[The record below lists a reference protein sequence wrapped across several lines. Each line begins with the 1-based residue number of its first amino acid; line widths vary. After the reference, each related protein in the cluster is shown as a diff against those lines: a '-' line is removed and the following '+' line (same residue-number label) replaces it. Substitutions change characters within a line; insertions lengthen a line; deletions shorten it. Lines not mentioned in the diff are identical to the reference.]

1 MCKTI
6 RIYRHG
12 ETEWNKQ
19 GILQGWLDSP
29 LTEYGKQQAL
39 AVDWQP
45 DIVYASDLKR
55 AMSTATWMFPNMEI
69 HTDARLREIYL
80 GDWQGQKITHL
91 KQQLNYQYYSEAPEK
106 FIPDSQES
114 FEQVANRLLAF
125 LQSIKDMPQ
134 QRIAIVS
141 HGVAIACLQWVID
154 KRSLATLWQKG
165 MLLGGDFISLYL
177 DEEEWYLEKITLQK
191 I

>member
-19 GILQGWLDSP
+19 GVLQGWLDSP
-29 LTEYGKQQAL
+29 LTEYGKQQVQD
-39 AVDWQP
+39 VDWQP
-45 DIVYASDLKR
+45 DIVYASDLQR
-55 AMSTATWMFPNMEI
+55 AISTATWMFPNMEI

-80 GDWQGQKITHL
+80 GDWQGQPIVHL
-91 KQQLNYQYYSEAPEK
+91 QQQVNYQYYSEAPEK
-106 FIPDSQES
+106 FIADSQES

-125 LQSIKDMPQ
+125 LQSIKEIPQ
-134 QRIAIVS
+134 QQIAVVS
-141 HGVAIACLQWVID
+141 HGVAIACLQWAIE

-165 MLLGGDFISLYL
+165 MLSGGDFISLYL